1 MGSAAAA
8 AGAGAVLGGIAGGQ
22 GQTATQ
28 QVKIGRQTA
37 LGSQI
42 DSMFGRQLNSL
53 EDLASVFGLSDMQ
66 AGREASLDLANQLQA
81 LSEGAFLPNTQDI
94 LTARGQS
101 QNLLAGQRAGLQ
113 NIFRGQNM
121 QANRNAASL
130 GRSTNDPIL
139 QAQLRQQQAGMQSE
153 LLGQEQAMTQEIASS
168 LPLQRLGF
176 QQQRTSLLSG
186 LGSQA
191 MSNRISLL
199 GAGTNIQNLQ
209 NQIRLGQTSTTL
221 HSGGGMQGALTGALG
236 GAGAGLTAGA
246 GIQALGTQGGYR
258 SLLGG

>member
-1 MGSAAAA
+1 
-8 AGAGAVLGGIAGGQ
+8 
-22 GQTATQ
+22 
-28 QVKIGRQTA
+28 
-37 LGSQI
+37 
-42 DSMFGRQLNSL
+42 
-53 EDLASVFGLSDMQ
+53 
-66 AGREASLDLANQLQA
+66 
-81 LSEGAFLPNTQDI
+81 
-94 LTARGQS
+94 
-101 QNLLAGQRAGLQ
+101 
-113 NIFRGQNM
+113 M